1 MAISDNWLFLW
12 DKIPSINGAFYGF
25 LSTYNWYNLGHNCSS
40 RVLHSPLLKH
50 SVSMAAET
58 GQSRD
63 PKKTGHFF
71 GRDQDPWCCARRRY
85 TKFNK
90 LWLYIYIYTCMCMYV
105 YIYICICKYI
115 YIYTYLYVYIY
126 IHMMVPIRLKG
137 KNMINQTKPYC
148 VDVLTHPNNHQL
160 IDEQSL

>member
-1 MAISDNWLFLW
+1 MGLSMVFLVLITGITWAITVVAVF
-12 DKIPSINGAFYGF
+12 
-25 LSTYNWYNLGHNCSS
+25 STAHCSS
-40 RVLHSPLLKH
+40 IASPWLQRQDKVGIQKRRDIFSGGIKTRGVVLEEDTQNST
-50 SVSMAAET
+50 SY
-58 GQSRD
+58 G
-63 PKKTGHFF
+63 
-71 GRDQDPWCCARRRY
+71 CI
-85 TKFNK
+85 
-90 LWLYIYIYTCMCMYV
+90 YIYIHACVCMYIYV
-105 YIYICICKYI
+105 YANI

>member
-1 MAISDNWLFLW
+1 MVFLVLITGITWAITVVAVF
-12 DKIPSINGAFYGF
+12 
-25 LSTYNWYNLGHNCSS
+25 STAHCSS
-40 RVLHSPLLKH
+40 IASPWLQRQDKVGIQKRRDIFSGGIKTRGVVLEEDTQNST
-50 SVSMAAET
+50 SY
-58 GQSRD
+58 G
-63 PKKTGHFF
+63 
-71 GRDQDPWCCARRRY
+71 C
-85 TKFNK
+85 
-90 LWLYIYIYTCMCMYV
+90 IYIYTCMCM

-115 YIYTYLYVYIY
+115 YIYIYIFVCIYIYIY